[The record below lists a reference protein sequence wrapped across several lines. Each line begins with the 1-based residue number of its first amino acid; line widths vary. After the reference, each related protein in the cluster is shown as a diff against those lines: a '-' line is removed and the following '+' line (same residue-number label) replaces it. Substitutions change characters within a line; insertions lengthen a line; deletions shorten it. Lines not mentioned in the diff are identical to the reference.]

1 MPEVLLVNPRKR
13 SRRKTTAKKRRSPA
27 KRKTTARRRR
37 SPTRARR
44 TRRTYR
50 RNPIGKLNVKS
61 FMRQTLMPS
70 AVGAVGALGIDMIMG
85 FLPLP
90 TTWKTGPMR
99 PAVKGIGAVAI
110 GLAASMV
117 TSRKVAEQ
125 ITAGGLTVVLYDTMK
140 TFISGQFPA
149 IPLGQYDAYP
159 SIGYV
164 SPSPSVNA
172 RADRYIPQMNAY
184 VDQGMGNLPDSLGAL
199 PASYGDYHEGLGAYV
214 DDPAGM
220 MY

>member
-13 SRRKTTAKKRRSPA
+13 SRRKTTAKKRRTPA
-27 KRKTTARRRR
+27 KRRR
-37 SPTRARR
+37 SPARRSTAKARR

-90 TTWKTGPMR
+90 LAWKTGPMR

-117 TSRKVAEQ
+117 TSRKMAEQ
-125 ITAGGLTVVLYDTMK
+125 ITAGGLTVVLYDNMK
-140 TFISGQFPA
+140 TFISGQFHA

-164 SPSPSVNA
+164 SPSPSVGS
-172 RADRYIPQMNAY
+172 RADRYLPQMNAY
-184 VDQGMGNLPDSLGAL
+184 VDPGMGNLPDSLGAL
-199 PASYGDYHEGLGAYV
+199 PASYGEYSEELGAYV
-214 DDPAGM
+214 DDPAM

>member
-1 MPEVLLVNPRKR
+1 MQEVLLVNPRKR
-13 SRRKTTAKKRRSPA
+13 SRRKTTAKKRTAKRRSP
-27 KRKTTARRRR
+27 ARRRR
-37 SPTRARR
+37 STATKARR

-90 TTWKTGPMR
+90 IAWKTGPMR

-159 SIGYV
+159 QIGYM
-164 SPSPSVNA
+164 SPSPTVSQ
-172 RADRYIPQMNAY
+172 RGDRYISQDMSAY
-184 VDQGMGNLPDSLGAL
+184 VDPPGAPGMGNIPY
-199 PASYGDYHEGLGAYV
+199 SYGDFQSELGAYV
-214 DDPAGM
+214 DQPDYM
-220 MY
+220 N

>member
-13 SRRKTTAKKRRSPA
+13 RRKTTAKKRTAKRRSP
-27 KRKTTARRRR
+27 ARRRR
-37 SPTRARR
+37 STATKARR

-90 TTWKTGPMR
+90 SAWKTGPMR

-159 SIGYV
+159 AIGYV
-164 SPSPSVNA
+164 SPSPTVNA

-184 VDQGMGNLPDSLGAL
+184 MEP
-199 PASYGDYHEGLGAYV
+199 EGLGNFQQPLDGFQEDLGAYM
-214 DDPAGM
+214 DDPEMA
-220 MY
+220 YY